1 MLGWQR
7 SHPWQADGLLALLL
21 VAISSGQWQGKYAAG
36 IAAVSVLLAAT
47 VVPRRRYPVAAFAVA
62 IIIGATQVAVGVQ
75 PAGSARPDFGLPLSA
90 SLQPT
95 MADVAILVLLYTVAA
110 YRPRRVSLVA
120 LAACLAGAV
129 AAIARWA
136 PAHGAHPGGPL
147 FAAAAGLG
155 GAALTAWVLG
165 DSVAYRYRR
174 AYYASLEERAARLEA
189 ERDAQARIAQAAERA
204 RELQERRAR
213 VVDESAARLR
223 RIERDLHDGA
233 QVRLAALAM
242 TLGEIKESLD
252 AAAAGADGARARAV
266 KGGAAEGGA
275 ARGGAA
281 KDRAEDGAAGGGA
294 AKGGAARGGA
304 DGRAETG
311 AIDAVDGG
319 AGSGAAH
326 GVDESA
332 RTRMLVAAAHR
343 NAKETLAE
351 LRDLARGIHPPV
363 LDRGLGA
370 ALATLAETSMV
381 PVGLEVSIAER
392 PSPAIEAMAYFCA
405 AELLANVAKHSGA
418 SRATMS
424 VRGQDG
430 TILMAV
436 TDDGSGGAH
445 LAPGGGLA
453 GLLER
458 VQTVDG
464 RLSIDSPAGGPT
476 AIAIELPGHA

>member
-1 MLGWQR
+1 MIWTARRRTSAPGSSTYAGEVPEVLTWLRG
-7 SHPWQADGLLALLL
+7 HPWQADGLLALLL

-204 RELQERRAR
+204 RELEERRAR

-252 AAAAGADGARARAV
+252 TAG
-266 KGGAAEGGA
+266 
-275 ARGGAA
+275 
-281 KDRAEDGAAGGGA
+281 
-294 AKGGAARGGA
+294 
-304 DGRAETG
+304 
-311 AIDAVDGG
+311 DADGG
-319 AGSGAAH
+319 AGEEAA
-326 GVDESA
+326 GRADDRA
-332 RTRMLVAAAHR
+332 RMRMLVAAAHR
-343 NAKETLAE
+343 NAKETLVE
-351 LRDLARGIHPPV
+351 LRDLA
-363 LDRGLGA
+363 
-370 ALATLAETSMV
+370 
-381 PVGLEVSIAER
+381 
-392 PSPAIEAMAYFCA
+392 
-405 AELLANVAKHSGA
+405 
-418 SRATMS
+418 
-424 VRGQDG
+424 
-430 TILMAV
+430 
-436 TDDGSGGAH
+436 
-445 LAPGGGLA
+445 
-453 GLLER
+453 
-458 VQTVDG
+458 
-464 RLSIDSPAGGPT
+464 
-476 AIAIELPGHA
+476 